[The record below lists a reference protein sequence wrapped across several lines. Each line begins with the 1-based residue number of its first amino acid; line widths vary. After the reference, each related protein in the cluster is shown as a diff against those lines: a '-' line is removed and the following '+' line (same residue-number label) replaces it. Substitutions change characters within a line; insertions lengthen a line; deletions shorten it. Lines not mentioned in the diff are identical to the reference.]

1 MINFCKTCHVAV
13 PQKRV
18 ELGYPDSCVEHSTT
32 FKYVGFVA
40 GSNKSDYEI
49 SIVKDRETA
58 EHMQHLLETR
68 GVL

>member
-1 MINFCKTCHVAV
+1 MMNYCKVCHVAV

-18 ELGYPDSCVEHSTT
+18 QLGYGDTCVEHSNA

-49 SIVKDRETA
+49 SIVRDKETA
-58 EHMQHLLETR
+58 EHMQQLLTTR
-68 GVL
+68 GLL

>member
-1 MINFCKTCHVAV
+1 MKNYCKVCHVAV

-18 ELGYPDSCVEHSTT
+18 ELGYPDSCVHHSNA
-32 FKYVGFVA
+32 FRYVSFVA

-49 SIVKDRETA
+49 SIVRDKETA
-58 EHMQHLLETR
+58 EHMQHLLQTR